1 MAHGFSALNTE
12 VTTLQTRVI
21 ILVDLDY
28 FFAQA
33 EELRNPALKGKP
45 VVVGMYSGRT
55 ADSGAVSTSNY
66 EARKYGVKSGIPLF
80 LAKKRL
86 EGTEAVFLPVDY
98 NYYEQISGKIMQI
111 LREYADGFEQ
121 VGIDEAY
128 LDVTK
133 RTGGDF
139 EAAKTL
145 VQEMKRAVKSQVGV
159 TFSAGIAPNKL
170 VAKIASDV
178 QKPDGV
184 TAVLPSEVERFLAPL
199 PVDKL
204 LGVGRKTS
212 AKMASLGIKTI
223 GDLARYDP
231 QRLIEVFG
239 KTLGAYFHNA
249 ANGIDNEPV
258 QEAGEAES
266 ISRISTLKEDTRDIV
281 AIIEKTGQQVEEI
294 GKEIAQ
300 RGVRFKQ
307 VGIIAVMTD
316 LTAKTRIQTL
326 EQPTNDLEVLRK
338 TVREIFEKYLSESQL
353 EIRRVGVKIAQLT
366 KEETQQKQLT
376 SFFQPSNV

>member
-1 MAHGFSALNTE
+1 

-66 EARKYGVKSGIPLF
+66 EARKHGVKSGIPLF

-98 NYYEQISGKIMQI
+98 DYYQQISDKIMQI
-111 LREYADGFEQ
+111 FREYADAFEK

-139 EAAKTL
+139 EAAKAL
-145 VQEMKRAVKSQVGV
+145 VQEMKRAVKNQVGI
-159 TFSAGIAPNKL
+159 TFSAGIAPDKL
-170 VAKIASDV
+170 VAKIASDI

-231 QRLIEVFG
+231 KRLMEVFG
-239 KTLGAYFHNA
+239 KTIGTYFHNA
-249 ANGIDNEPV
+249 AKGVDNDPV
-258 QEAGEAES
+258 QEAGESES
-266 ISRISTLKEDTRDIV
+266 ISRISTLKEDTRNLDTIT
-281 AIIEKTGQQVEEI
+281 EKTDQQIEEI

-300 RGVRFKQ
+300 RGIRFRQ

-316 LTAKTRIQTL
+316 LTAKSRMQML

-338 TVREIFEKYLSESQL
+338 TVRALFEKYLNKSEL
-353 EIRRVGVKIAQLT
+353 EIRRVGIKIAQFT

-376 SFFQPSNV
+376 SFFASK